1 MKNWKINLIFI
12 LFVIAGGAAIGQLA
26 NLQIKQGAYYDALAS
41 GQKGVSAIPAM
52 HRGGIFLLN
61 GVCLAQN
68 KNKTF
73 LHIAPAKLDE
83 GFLEKSASDLA
94 GLLGI
99 SGEQLLA
106 EIAGHDSIKK
116 EVPSANLTDLQTYL
130 KQQNSTGLRLEEI
143 EIRYYPQAEMA
154 SQTLG
159 FTNDEFVGQCG
170 VERSYNDFLSGQNHK
185 VFIASS
191 QAGRGADVFLTLDY
205 NIQYMAEKLLKQ
217 AKEQWNIDSGQIVV
231 ENPITGQ
238 IIALANFPA
247 FNPNQYGQASDLSIF
262 LETASQKL
270 FEPGS
275 VFKPITMTAGIEERL
290 VTPETTYVDKG
301 FADVGGKLIYNFGQR
316 VWGEQMMI
324 DVLEESINTGAVF
337 VEQKLGSA
345 VFWKYIKNFGF
356 LEKTGIDLP
365 SEAASINEGLKNGY
379 PRDFAAASFGQG
391 IMVTPLQMLRAFSAF
406 TNNGQ
411 MVQPYLVEKIVLPN
425 GQEIAYEPVA
435 VKKVISETTANQLVA
450 MLISVVKNGAGRAA
464 KIPGY
469 YIAGKTGTAQVP
481 VKGGYSDTATVQSFV
496 GFFPALKPQY
506 LIIIKLDNPK
516 GIDSSGHSAAVV
528 FHDMAKYIIDLKQI
542 PPSPAA
548 P

>member
-217 AKEQWNIDSGQIVV
+217 AKE
-231 ENPITGQ
+231 
-238 IIALANFPA
+238 
-247 FNPNQYGQASDLSIF
+247 
-262 LETASQKL
+262 
-270 FEPGS
+270 
-275 VFKPITMTAGIEERL
+275 
-290 VTPETTYVDKG
+290 
-301 FADVGGKLIYNFGQR
+301 
-316 VWGEQMMI
+316 
-324 DVLEESINTGAVF
+324 
-337 VEQKLGSA
+337 
-345 VFWKYIKNFGF
+345 
-356 LEKTGIDLP
+356 
-365 SEAASINEGLKNGY
+365 
-379 PRDFAAASFGQG
+379 
-391 IMVTPLQMLRAFSAF
+391 
-406 TNNGQ
+406 
-411 MVQPYLVEKIVLPN
+411 
-425 GQEIAYEPVA
+425 
-435 VKKVISETTANQLVA
+435 
-450 MLISVVKNGAGRAA
+450 
-464 KIPGY
+464 
-469 YIAGKTGTAQVP
+469 
-481 VKGGYSDTATVQSFV
+481 
-496 GFFPALKPQY
+496 
-506 LIIIKLDNPK
+506 
-516 GIDSSGHSAAVV
+516 
-528 FHDMAKYIIDLKQI
+528 
-542 PPSPAA
+542 
-548 P
+548 

>member
-12 LFVIAGGAAIGQLA
+12 LFAIVGGVAIGQLA
-26 NLQIKQGAYYDALAS
+26 NLQIRQGDYYDALAS

-73 LHIAPAKLDE
+73 LYITPAKLDE
-83 GFLEKSASDLA
+83 GFLKKSASNLA

-99 SGEQLLA
+99 SSEQLLA

-130 KQQNSTGLRLEEI
+130 KQQNSTGFRLEEI
-143 EIRYYPQAEMA
+143 ELRYYPQVEMA
-154 SQTLG
+154 SQVLG
-159 FTNDEFVGQCG
+159 FTNGEFAGQCG
-170 VERSYNDFLSGQNHK
+170 IERFYNDFLSGQNHK
-185 VFIASS
+185 VFAAAS
-191 QAGRGADVFLTLDY
+191 QAGRGADVFLTIDY

-217 AKEQWNIDSGQIVV
+217 AKEQWDIDSGQIVV
-231 ENPITGQ
+231 EDPISGK
-238 IIALANFPA
+238 IVALANFPA
-247 FNPNQYGQASDLSIF
+247 FNPNEYGQIRDLSIF
-262 LETASQKL
+262 LESASQKL

-290 VTPETTYVDKG
+290 VEPETTYIDKG
-301 FADVGGKLIYNFGQR
+301 FADIGGKKIYNFGQR

-324 DVLEESINTGAVF
+324 DVLEESINTGVVF

-345 VFWKYIKNFGF
+345 VLWRYIKNFGF

-365 SEAASINEGLKNGY
+365 SEAASANEGLKNGY
-379 PRDFAAASFGQG
+379 PRDFAVASFGQG
-391 IMVTPLQMLRAFSAF
+391 IMITPLQILRAFSAF

-411 MVQPYLVEKIVLPN
+411 IVQPYLVEKIVLPD
-425 GQEIAYEPVA
+425 GQEIAHEPVP
-435 VKKVISETTANQLVA
+435 VKKVISEATANKIA
-450 MLISVVKNGAGRAA
+450 TMLISVVKNGAGRAA

-506 LIIIKLDNPK
+506 LIIVKLDNPK
-516 GIDSSGHSAAVV
+516 GVDSSGHSATVY
-528 FHDMAKYIIDLKQI
+528 FHDLAKYIIDLKQI
-542 PPSPAA
+542 PPTPDA

>member
-1 MKNWKINLIFI
+1 MKNWKINLVFI
-12 LFVIAGGAAIGQLA
+12 LVALSACVAIGQLA
-26 NLQIKQGAYYDALAS
+26 NLQIRQGAYYDALAS
-41 GQKGVSAIPAM
+41 GQKGISVNPEM

-73 LHIAPAKLDE
+73 LHITVAKLGE
-83 GFLEKSASDLA
+83 GFLEKEAGNLA

-106 EIAGHDSIKK
+106 KIAGHDSLK
-116 EVPSANLTDLQTYL
+116 EEASSANLADLQAYL
-130 KQQNSTGLRLEEI
+130 KQQPSPGLRLEQI
-143 EIRYYPQAEMA
+143 ELRYYPQAEMA
-154 SQTLG
+154 SQALG
-159 FTNDEFVGQCG
+159 FTNGEFDGQYG
-170 VERSYNDFLSGQNHK
+170 VERSYNDFLSGQNYK
-185 VFIASS
+185 VFPASS
-191 QAGRGADVFLTLDY
+191 QAGRGADIFLTLDY

-217 AKEQWNIDSGQIVV
+217 AKEQWDIDSGQIVV
-231 ENPITGQ
+231 EDPISGK

-247 FNPNQYGQASDLSIF
+247 FNPNEYGQENDLSIF
-262 LETASQKL
+262 LDSASQKL

-290 VTPETTYVDKG
+290 VTPETTYIDTG
-301 FADVGGKLIYNFGQR
+301 FADVGGKKIYNFGQR

-324 DVLEESINTGAVF
+324 DVLEESINTGVVF
-337 VEQKLGSA
+337 VEQQLGST
-345 VFWKYIKNFGF
+345 VLWRYIKNFGF

-365 SEAASINEGLKNGY
+365 SEAASANEGLKNGY
-379 PRDFAAASFGQG
+379 PRDFAVASFGQG
-391 IMVTPLQMLRAFSAF
+391 IMITPFQLLRAFSAF

-425 GQEIAYEPVA
+425 GQEIAHKPMPA
-435 VKKVISETTANQLVA
+435 KKVISELTANKIA
-450 MLISVVKNGAGRAA
+450 TMLISVVRNGAGRAA

-481 VKGGYSDTATVQSFV
+481 IKGGYSDTATIQSFV

-506 LIIIKLDNPK
+506 LAIVKLDNPK
-516 GIDSSGHSAAVV
+516 GVDSSGRSATLI
-528 FHDMAKYIIDLKQI
+528 FHDLAKYIIDLKQI
-542 PPSPAA
+542 PPTPDA

>member
-12 LFVIAGGAAIGQLA
+12 IFALAGGAVIGQLA

-41 GQKGVSAIPAM
+41 GQKGISVNPEM
-52 HRGGIFLLN
+52 HRGGIFLSN
-61 GVCLAQN
+61 GVCLARN

-73 LHIAPAKLDE
+73 LHITPAKLGE
-83 GFLEKSASDLA
+83 GFLEKSAGELA
-94 GLLGI
+94 GLLGL
-99 SGEQLLA
+99 SQEQLLA
-106 EIAGHDSIKK
+106 EIAGHESIKK
-116 EVPSANLTDLQTYL
+116 EAPSANLADLQAYL
-130 KQQNSTGLRLEEI
+130 KQQGSAGLWLEPT
-143 EIRYYPQAEMA
+143 EIRDYPQAEMA
-154 SQTLG
+154 SQALG
-159 FTNDEFVGQCG
+159 FVNSQSAGQYG
-170 VERSYNDFLSGQNHK
+170 IERFYDDYLNGQNHK
-185 VFIASS
+185 VFEAAS

-217 AKEQWNIDSGQIVV
+217 AKEQWDIDSGQIVV
-231 ENPITGQ
+231 EDPISGK

-247 FNPNQYGQASDLSIF
+247 FNPNAYGQVSDLSIF
-262 LETASQKL
+262 LDSASQKL

-275 VFKPITMTAGIEERL
+275 VFKPVTMTAGIEERL
-290 VTPETTYVDKG
+290 VTPETTYVDSG
-301 FADVGGKLIYNFGQR
+301 FADIGGKKIYNFGQR
-316 VWGEQMMI
+316 VWGEQSMI

-337 VEQKLGSA
+337 VEQQLGNA

-365 SEAASINEGLKNGY
+365 GEAASANQGLKNGY

-391 IMVTPLQMLRAFSAF
+391 IMVTPLQILRAFSAF
-406 TNNGQ
+406 ANDGQ
-411 MVQPYLVEKIVLPN
+411 MVQPYLVDKIVLPN
-425 GQEIAYEPVA
+425 GQEIVHQPVTA
-435 VKKVISETTANQLVA
+435 KKVISETTANQLAA

-516 GIDSSGHSAAVV
+516 GVDSSGRSAAVY
-528 FHDMAKYIIDLKQI
+528 FHDLAKYIIDLKQI
-542 PPSPAA
+542 PPSPDA